1 MMEGEEA
8 TLAWNVN
15 NSKVEKDFQMPVHLH
30 FTSIRGAGLNNE
42 LYIEPK
48 SNVFQLTLRMSEY
61 QVQIMT
67 TYSCPGSSVGRA
79 LGF

>member
-48 SNVFQLTLRMSEY
+48 SNVFQLSLRVAEY
-61 QVQIMT
+61 QVQIMIQH
-67 TYSCPGSSVGRA
+67 CKVARVAQSVER
-79 LGF
+79 

>member
-30 FTSIRGAGLNNE
+30 FTSISGAGLNNE

-48 SNVFQLTLRMSEY
+48 SNVFQLTLRVAEY
-61 QVQIMT
+61 DVQII
-67 TYSCPGSSVGRA
+67 S
-79 LGF
+79 